1 MLLNPLK
8 IKMKA
13 LDWLPENFIQ
23 GIFIWRRSFLQ
34 ICIATLA
41 ALIYTTG
48 FQVQLLDSLK

>member
-41 ALIYTTG
+41 AVIYTTG